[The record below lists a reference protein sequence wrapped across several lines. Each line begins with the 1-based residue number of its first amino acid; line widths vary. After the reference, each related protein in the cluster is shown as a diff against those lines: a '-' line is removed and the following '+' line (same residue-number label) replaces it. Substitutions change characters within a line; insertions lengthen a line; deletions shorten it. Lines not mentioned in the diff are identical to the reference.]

1 MRYSKKTREVVL
13 VDYCRSPQ
21 GRGAAKGKSG
31 FFDACRPDDL
41 GILIVEDLLR
51 RTRLDRKV
59 VDGAYAGSPNLSYVQ
74 GNMGRAIALM
84 TCGFDTRALTLDRAC
99 TSGMSTGMVACME
112 IMLGYG
118 DIYIA
123 GGIES
128 CSSFPIP
135 TITADTDLAAA
146 MERFGRERY
155 LPNSKLFRTVDLNI
169 LVGMGLTAETLA
181 KLYELSKDQH
191 DQWAWQSH
199 MRAAKA
205 HREGRLKDE
214 IVPMEAKLSDAT
226 IKVVDYDQTVRA
238 DSTLEKIRSLPP
250 LYGAD
255 GVLNA
260 ASASSEND
268 GAAFGVYMAK
278 DKAKELGLVPMCT
291 IVEME
296 HVACDPGL
304 MGFSAIKSTRKVLDR
319 AGMSVKDISVWQC
332 NEAFATVP
340 LALCKDLGVDHEK
353 MNVNGCACS
362 VGHAIG
368 ASGMRVLGTAA
379 YEMNR
384 VGAKYGLATICGGWG
399 QGTAVIL
406 EREEYWDGQRAWQK
420 GGIPTPARY
429 PYTDPFP
436 GFSAQVLERYQ
447 ARSQRQPEIQ

>member
-1 MRYSKKTREVVL
+1 MKHTKKTREVVL
-13 VDYCRSPQ
+13 VDYCRAPQ
-21 GRGAAKGKSG
+21 GRGAAKGKPG
-31 FFDACRPDDL
+31 FFDACRSDDL
-41 GILIVEDLLR
+41 GILVIEDLLR
-51 RTRLDRKV
+51 RTRIEREAI
-59 VDGAYAGSPNLSYVQ
+59 DGVYAGSPNLSYVQ
-74 GNMGRAIALM
+74 GNMGRGLALM
-84 TCGFDTRALTLDRAC
+84 TCGFETRALTLDRAC
-99 TSGMSTGMVACME
+99 TSGMTTGMVACME

-135 TITADTDLAAA
+135 TITPDTDLAAA
-146 MERFGRERY
+146 MERFGRERQM
-155 LPNSKLFRTVDLNI
+155 PNSKLFRNIDLNI
-169 LVGMGLTAETLA
+169 LVGMGLTAEKLA
-181 KLYELSKDQH
+181 KQYALSKEQH

-199 MRAAKA
+199 MRAASA
-205 HREGRLKDE
+205 HREGRLKNE
-214 IVPMEAKLSDAT
+214 IVPMEAKLTDGT
-226 IKVVDYDQTVRA
+226 IKVVDYDQTVRG

-278 DKAKELGLVPMCT
+278 DKAKELGLVPMGT

-304 MGFSAIKSTRKVLDR
+304 MGMSAIKATRGALNR
-319 AGMSVKDISVWQC
+319 AGLSAKDIGVWQC

-384 VGAKYGLATICGGWG
+384 KGAKYGLGTICGGWG

-406 EREEYWDGQRAWQK
+406 EREAYWDGRRAWEK
-420 GGIPTPARY
+420 GGVPTPARY
-429 PYTDPFP
+429 PYTDLFP
-436 GFSAQVLERYQ
+436 GFNAEVL
-447 ARSQRQPEIQ
+447 AL

>member
-1 MRYSKKTREVVL
+1 MRNSKKIREVVL

-51 RTRLDRKV
+51 RTRLDRSLI
-59 VDGAYAGSPNLSYVQ
+59 DGVYSGSPNLSYVQ

-99 TSGMSTGMVACME
+99 TSGMTTGMVASME

-118 DIYIA
+118 DIYMA

-169 LVGMGLTAETLA
+169 LVGMGLTAEKLA
-181 KLYELSKDQH
+181 QQYGLSKDEH
-191 DQWAWQSH
+191 DHWAWQSH
-199 MRAAKA
+199 MRAANA
-205 HREGRLKDE
+205 HREGRLRNE
-214 IVPMEAKLSDAT
+214 IVPMEAKLNDGT
-226 IKVVDYDQTVRA
+226 ISVVDYDQTVRG

-291 IVEME
+291 IVDLE

-304 MGFSAIKSTRKVLDR
+304 MGSSAIKSTRKVLDR
-319 AGMSVKDISVWQC
+319 AGMAVKDIEVWQC

-340 LALCKDLGVDHEK
+340 LALCKDLGVDHRK

-406 EREEYWDGQRAWQK
+406 EREEYWDGHRAWQK
-420 GGIPTPARY
+420 GGRPTPARY
-429 PYTDPFP
+429 PYSDPFP
-436 GFSAQVLERYQ
+436 GFSAEPT
-447 ARSQRQPEIQ
+447 A

>member
-1 MRYSKKTREVVL
+1 M
-13 VDYCRSPQ
+13 
-21 GRGAAKGKSG
+21 
-31 FFDACRPDDL
+31 
-41 GILIVEDLLR
+41 IEDLLR
-51 RTRLDRKV
+51 RTRIDRKAI
-59 VDGAYAGSPNLSYVQ
+59 DGIYAGSPNLSYVQ
-74 GNMGRAIALM
+74 GNMGRALALM
-84 TCGFDTRALTLDRAC
+84 TCGFETRALTLDRAC
-99 TSGMSTGMVACME
+99 TSGMTTGMVACME

-118 DIYIA
+118 DVYIA

-135 TITADTDLAAA
+135 TITPDTDLAAA
-146 MERFGRERY
+146 MERFGRERQM
-155 LPNSKLFRTVDLNI
+155 PNSKLFRSIDLNI

-181 KLYELSKDQH
+181 KQYALSKEQH

-199 MRAAKA
+199 MRAASA
-205 HREGRLKDE
+205 HREGRLKNE
-214 IVPMEAKLSDAT
+214 IVPMAAKLTDGT

-250 LYGAD
+250 LYGVD

-278 DKAKELGLVPMCT
+278 DRAKELGLVPICT

-304 MGFSAIKSTRKVLDR
+304 MGFSAIKATRKALDR
-319 AGMSVKDISVWQC
+319 SGLSVNDIGVWQC

-340 LALCKDLGVDHEK
+340 LALCKDLGVDHDK

-384 VGAKYGLATICGGWG
+384 RQAKFGLATICGGWG
-399 QGTAVIL
+399 QGTAVII
-406 EREEYWDGQRAWQK
+406 EGEEYWDGRRAWEK
-420 GGIPTPARY
+420 GGIPTPAKY

-436 GFSAQVLERYQ
+436 GFSAEVL
-447 ARSQRQPEIQ
+447 AH